1 MNLAGCQIQN
11 TYLRDKQDGLLKPE
25 AILLVSFQ
33 KNLHSVKPFLFQKKS
48 ELVFK
53 KDSGI
58 VKIPPR
64 QSGKLNTLSEW
75 RDFNMNI
82 RILSTEQITAY
93 DTYLRIE
100 ERAAGTREK
109 YLRDVQAFVC
119 WLNGAA
125 VTKEAVTS
133 WKERL
138 LAEHRAPSTVNAAL
152 SALNGLF
159 RFLGWEDCRTRFVR
173 VQRRL
178 FRDPARELTRPDYD
192 RLIAA
197 ARELGR
203 DRLALVM
210 EAICSTGVRVSEI
223 RYLTVE
229 AVQRGRAEIS
239 LKGKVRTIL
248 IPTKLAR
255 KLLKYAK
262 KNKTVSGEIFLTGNG
277 KSLSRRQI
285 WAEMKRLCV
294 HAGVEPSK
302 VFPHNLRHCFATAYY
317 RAYRDIA
324 KLADVLGHSSIE
336 TTRIYLL
343 TSGEEH
349 QRQLGRLGLVS

>member
-1 MNLAGCQIQN
+1 MEDFKLTAERIAAYGR
-11 TYLRDKQDGLLKPE
+11 YLKQ
-25 AILLVSFQ
+25 
-33 KNLHSVKPFLFQKKS
+33 
-48 ELVFK
+48 
-53 KDSGI
+53 
-58 VKIPPR
+58 
-64 QSGKLNTLSEW
+64 
-75 RDFNMNI
+75 
-82 RILSTEQITAY
+82 
-93 DTYLRIE
+93 E
-100 ERAAGTREK
+100 ERTPATLEK
-109 YLRDVQAFVC
+109 YLRDVRAFAL
-119 WLNGAA
+119 WLDGEA
-125 VTKEAVTS
+125 VTKEAVTG

-138 LAEHRAPSTVNAAL
+138 LVERRAPSTVNAAL

-159 RFLGWEDCRTRFVR
+159 RFLGWEGYRARFVK

-178 FRDPARELTRPDYD
+178 FRDPTRELSRTDYD

-203 DRLALVM
+203 ERLALVM
-210 EAICSTGVRVSEI
+210 ETIGATGVRVSEL

-239 LKGKVRTIL
+239 LKGKVRVIL

-294 HAGVEPSK
+294 QAGVEPSR
-302 VFPHNLRHCFATAYY
+302 VFPHNLRHLFARTFY
-317 RAYRDIA
+317 RVCRDVA

-336 TTRIYLL
+336 TTRIYLIS
-343 TSGEEH
+343 TGTEH
-349 QRQLGRLGLVS
+349 AGTLARLGLVC